1 MNSGHDAGNDRESL
15 VQGVGHRSQAV
26 GGAGSSRD
34 NLVFLGQGLLV
45 DRVDDGLQVV
55 AGRSGDNDLLSASSD
70 VSHALLFAGVE
81 AGALQ
86 NNVNANLAPR
96 AILSVLNGVD
106 LDFLAIDDDRILGSF
121 DGVLV
126 LTDLAQERTLSGVV
140 LEQVSQHL
148 GAGQVIDGNN
158 FVALSLKH
166 LTESQTAD
174 TAKTIDSNFNSH
186 SKILPKILYSER
198 AEPAPPK
205 RLIAAFRFG
214 SIVPHSHQNCKGAC
228 YYFNAN
234 CAKIMF

>member
-1 MNSGHDAGNDRESL
+1 M
-15 VQGVGHRSQAV
+15 
-26 GGAGSSRD
+26 
-34 NLVFLGQGLLV
+34 
-45 DRVDDGLQVV
+45 
-55 AGRSGDNDLLSASSD
+55 
-70 VSHALLFAGVE
+70 SHALLFAGVE

-86 NNVNANLAPR
+86 NNVNADLAPR

-106 LDFLAIDDDRILGSF
+106 LDLLAIDDDGILGSF

-126 LTDLAQERTLSGVV
+126 LTDLAQERALSGVV

-186 SKILPKILYSER
+186 SEILP
-198 AEPAPPK
+198 
-205 RLIAAFRFG
+205 RF
-214 SIVPHSHQNCKGAC
+214 V
-228 YYFNAN
+228 F
-234 CAKIMF
+234 FTL

>member
-1 MNSGHDAGNDRESL
+1 M
-15 VQGVGHRSQAV
+15 
-26 GGAGSSRD
+26 
-34 NLVFLGQGLLV
+34 
-45 DRVDDGLQVV
+45 
-55 AGRSGDNDLLSASSD
+55 
-70 VSHALLFAGVE
+70 SHALLFAGVE

-86 NNVNANLAPR
+86 NNVNADLAPR

-106 LDFLAIDDDRILGSF
+106 LDLLAIDDDGILGSF

-126 LTDLAQERTLSGVV
+126 LTDLAQERALSGVV

-198 AEPAPPK
+198 
-205 RLIAAFRFG
+205 G
-214 SIVPHSHQNCKGAC
+214 
-228 YYFNAN
+228 
-234 CAKIMF
+234 

>member
-1 MNSGHDAGNDRESL
+1 MNGGHDAGNDRESL

-34 NLVFLGQGLLV
+34 NLVILGQGLLV

-55 AGRSGDNDLLSASSD
+55 AGRSRDNDLLSASSD

-86 NNVNANLAPR
+86 NNVNADLAPR

-106 LDFLAIDDDRILGSF
+106 LDLLAIDDDGILGSF

-126 LTDLAQERTLSGVV
+126 LTDLAQERALSGVV

-198 AEPAPPK
+198 
-205 RLIAAFRFG
+205 G
-214 SIVPHSHQNCKGAC
+214 
-228 YYFNAN
+228 
-234 CAKIMF
+234 

>member
-1 MNSGHDAGNDRESL
+1 MNSGHNAGNDRESL

-34 NLVFLGQGLLV
+34 NLVILGQGLLV

-55 AGRSGDNDLLSASSD
+55 AGRSRDNDLLSASSD

-86 NNVNANLAPR
+86 NNVNADLAPR

-106 LDFLAIDDDRILGSF
+106 LDLLAIDDDGILGSF

-126 LTDLAQERTLSGVV
+126 LTDLAQERALSGVV

-198 AEPAPPK
+198 
-205 RLIAAFRFG
+205 G
-214 SIVPHSHQNCKGAC
+214 
-228 YYFNAN
+228 
-234 CAKIMF
+234 

>member
-1 MNSGHDAGNDRESL
+1 MNGGHDAGNDRESL

-34 NLVFLGQGLLV
+34 NLVILGQGLLV

-55 AGRSGDNDLLSASSD
+55 AGRSRDNDLLSASSD

-86 NNVNANLAPR
+86 NNVNADLAPR

-106 LDFLAIDDDRILGSF
+106 LDLLAIDDDGILGSF

-126 LTDLAQERTLSGVV
+126 LTDLAQERALSGVV

-174 TAKTIDSNFNSH
+174 TAKTIDSSH

-198 AEPAPPK
+198 
-205 RLIAAFRFG
+205 G
-214 SIVPHSHQNCKGAC
+214 
-228 YYFNAN
+228 
-234 CAKIMF
+234 

>member
-1 MNSGHDAGNDRESL
+1 MNGGHDAGNDRESL

-34 NLVFLGQGLLV
+34 NLVILGQGLLV

-55 AGRSGDNDLLSASSD
+55 AGRSRDNDLLSASSD

-86 NNVNANLAPR
+86 NNVNADLAPR
-96 AILSVLNGVD
+96 AILSILNGVD
-106 LDFLAIDDDRILGSF
+106 FDLLAIDDDGILSSF

-126 LTDLAQERTLSGVV
+126 LTDLAQERALSGVV

-198 AEPAPPK
+198 
-205 RLIAAFRFG
+205 G
-214 SIVPHSHQNCKGAC
+214 
-228 YYFNAN
+228 
-234 CAKIMF
+234 

>member
-1 MNSGHDAGNDRESL
+1 MNGGHDAGNDRESL

-34 NLVFLGQGLLV
+34 NLVILGQGLLV

-55 AGRSGDNDLLSASSD
+55 AGRSRDNDLLSASSD

-86 NNVNANLAPR
+86 NNVNADLAPR
-96 AILSVLNGVD
+96 AILSVLNGID
-106 LDFLAIDDDRILGSF
+106 LDLLAIDDDGILGSF

-126 LTDLAQERTLSGVV
+126 LTDLAQERALSGVV

-198 AEPAPPK
+198 
-205 RLIAAFRFG
+205 G
-214 SIVPHSHQNCKGAC
+214 
-228 YYFNAN
+228 
-234 CAKIMF
+234 

>member
-1 MNSGHDAGNDRESL
+1 MNGGHDAGNDRESL

-34 NLVFLGQGLLV
+34 NLVILGQGLLV

-55 AGRSGDNDLLSASSD
+55 AGRSRDNDLLSASSD

-86 NNVNANLAPR
+86 NNVNADLAPR

-106 LDFLAIDDDRILGSF
+106 LDLLAIDDDGILGSF

-126 LTDLAQERTLSGVV
+126 LTDLAQERALSGVV

-186 SKILPKILYSER
+186 SEILP
-198 AEPAPPK
+198 
-205 RLIAAFRFG
+205 RF
-214 SIVPHSHQNCKGAC
+214 V
-228 YYFNAN
+228 F
-234 CAKIMF
+234 FTL

>member
-1 MNSGHDAGNDRESL
+1 MNGGHDAGNDRESL

-34 NLVFLGQGLLV
+34 NLVILGQGLLV

-55 AGRSGDNDLLSASSD
+55 ASRSRDNDLLSASSD

-86 NNVNANLAPR
+86 NNVNADLAPR

-106 LDFLAIDDDRILGSF
+106 LDLLAIDDDGILGSF

-126 LTDLAQERTLSGVV
+126 LTDLAQERALSGVV

-198 AEPAPPK
+198 
-205 RLIAAFRFG
+205 G
-214 SIVPHSHQNCKGAC
+214 
-228 YYFNAN
+228 
-234 CAKIMF
+234 

>member
-1 MNSGHDAGNDRESL
+1 MNGGHDAGNDRESL

-34 NLVFLGQGLLV
+34 NLVILGQGLLV

-55 AGRSGDNDLLSASSD
+55 AGRSRDNDLLSASSD

-86 NNVNANLAPR
+86 NNVNADLAPR

-106 LDFLAIDDDRILGSF
+106 LDLLAIDDDGILSSF

-126 LTDLAQERTLSGVV
+126 LTDLAQERALSGVV

-198 AEPAPPK
+198 
-205 RLIAAFRFG
+205 G
-214 SIVPHSHQNCKGAC
+214 
-228 YYFNAN
+228 
-234 CAKIMF
+234 

>member
-1 MNSGHDAGNDRESL
+1 MNGGHDAGDDGEGL

-34 NLVFLGQGLLV
+34 NLVILGQGLLV

-55 AGRSGDNDLLSASSD
+55 AGRSRDNDLLSASSD

-86 NNVNANLAPR
+86 NNVNADLAPR

-106 LDFLAIDDDRILGSF
+106 LDLLAIDDDGILGSF

-126 LTDLAQERTLSGVV
+126 LTDLAQERALSGVV

-198 AEPAPPK
+198 
-205 RLIAAFRFG
+205 G
-214 SIVPHSHQNCKGAC
+214 
-228 YYFNAN
+228 
-234 CAKIMF
+234 

>member
-1 MNSGHDAGNDRESL
+1 MNGGHDAGNDRESL

-34 NLVFLGQGLLV
+34 NLVILGQGLLV
-45 DRVDDGLQVV
+45 DRVDNGLQVV
-55 AGRSGDNDLLSASSD
+55 AGRSRDNDLLSASSD

-86 NNVNANLAPR
+86 NNVNADLAPR

-106 LDFLAIDDDRILGSF
+106 LDLLAIDDDGILGSF

-126 LTDLAQERTLSGVV
+126 LTDLAQERALSGVV

-198 AEPAPPK
+198 
-205 RLIAAFRFG
+205 G
-214 SIVPHSHQNCKGAC
+214 
-228 YYFNAN
+228 
-234 CAKIMF
+234 